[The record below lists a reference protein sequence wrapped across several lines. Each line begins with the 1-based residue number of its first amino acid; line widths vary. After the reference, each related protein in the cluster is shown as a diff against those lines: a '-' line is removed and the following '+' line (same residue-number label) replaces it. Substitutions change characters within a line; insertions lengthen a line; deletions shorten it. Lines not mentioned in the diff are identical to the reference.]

1 MRLIHTPSFNLVE
14 FNKDLPPYAILSH
27 TWRDEEATIEDF
39 NAFTT
44 RLPRR
49 RNIIDY
55 VKGFEICQGKY
66 QRFDKILGACDL
78 AQKQGLKYIWIDTC
92 CIDKSKSAELDES
105 TNSMFLWYQRS
116 HICYAY
122 LEDFKLTGGISNRI
136 ETFFLT
142 KTTSIHTASVAKRMS
157 WAAAREATRE
167 EDRAYSLLGIFGVNM
182 SLIYGERS
190 KAFIRLQEEI
200 LKEIDDHSIFAWM
213 EDRKKQ
219 QDFLV
224 TNCGEPGCRDPQCDA
239 SVCANPRC
247 RNSTCAITIAEQSH
261 SGDSDS
267 DEPHT
272 GRVGRQIRGIFA
284 TSPSDFA
291 RSGDI
296 TSFAQAKAKEGHIT
310 ITNRGIYMPSM
321 LSSIAIKGT
330 NVPVLVLNCFND
342 QPDPIA
348 LFLHHEAG
356 DQYTRAWPTQLTNCA
371 SEGSGVMYALKSL
384 STFRIVPGAL
394 LDNSIILNVFEVSP
408 STTLL
413 GALPGL
419 VTREGKKL
427 FPTGRRVPYQNSL
440 LLASPNGTVKVW
452 FGTKLQGGGVLP
464 WCKCQYVTQKERTTL
479 PSMAIPWPRI
489 PWPRIPSSGIPRL
502 PGASGLLGAPGMT
515 GVPLSNY
522 HLSSLAS
529 PRTPYYPGMLDLPC
543 ALKDCP
549 SEDKV
554 EAGPGESIQITIKQG
569 RKEGY
574 DVFYLEI
581 QSV

>member
-55 VKGFEICQGKY
+55 AKGFEICRGKY

-122 LEDFKLTGGISNRI
+122 LEDFKLTGGVLNREAFGRCRWFKRAWTLQELLAPTFVVFYDQSWNPLGEKTSLGSILSDITGI
-136 ETFFLT
+136 ETSFLT

-213 EDRKKQ
+213 KDRKKR

-247 RNSTCAITIAEQSH
+247 RNSTCAITIADQSH

-321 LSSIAIKGT
+321 LSSIAIKGK
-330 NVPVLVLNCFND
+330 NVPVLVLNCFNN

-348 LFLHHEAG
+348 LFLHHETG

-371 SEGSGVMYALKSL
+371 SEGCGVIYALKSL
-384 STFRIVPGAL
+384 STFRIVPGAP

-408 STTLL
+408 STTLS

-427 FPTGRRVPYQNSL
+427 FPTGSRVPYQTSL
-440 LLASPNGTVKVW
+440 LLDSPNGTVKVW
-452 FGTKLQGGGVLP
+452 FGTKLQGGGSS
-464 WCKCQYVTQKERTTL
+464 TL
-479 PSMAIPWPRI
+479 
-489 PWPRIPSSGIPRL
+489 
-502 PGASGLLGAPGMT
+502 
-515 GVPLSNY
+515 V
-522 HLSSLAS
+522 
-529 PRTPYYPGMLDLPC
+529 
-543 ALKDCP
+543 
-549 SEDKV
+549 
-554 EAGPGESIQITIKQG
+554 
-569 RKEGY
+569 
-574 DVFYLEI
+574 
-581 QSV
+581 